1 VFWKGVIKGDVLGS
15 EHIRGD
21 VWKWAYKGDVRDG
34 FGGGTGLGVYLNA
47 AEDPMVSLRH
57 IANNSRTQSK

>member
-1 VFWKGVIKGDVLGS
+1 VLGS

-34 FGGGTGLGVYLNA
+34 FGGVQ
-47 AEDPMVSLRH
+47 VSEC
-57 IANNSRTQSK
+57 I